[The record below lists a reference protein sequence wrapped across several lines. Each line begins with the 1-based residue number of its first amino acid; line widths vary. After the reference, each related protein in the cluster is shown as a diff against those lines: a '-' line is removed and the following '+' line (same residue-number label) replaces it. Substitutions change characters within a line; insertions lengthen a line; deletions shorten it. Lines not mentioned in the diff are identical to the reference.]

1 MDQKRAPKP
10 GQNPAQALLL
20 NVFNDAVNLAGRYK
34 ESEMLQNYL
43 RRRLP
48 IVVAA
53 GVLIAVA
60 SIACTAGTVLYL
72 AGTRSFLLL
81 LAMLLIPF
89 VLLGSL
95 FVQAYVFLSWLE
107 GRAFKQAHPQHQ
119 DAPAGAL
126 GLLLRKHLRV
136 DMRPVPPVPWVL
148 AAIVFL
154 LPLFLFFLLT
164 PKWGVLLVLLLVLAP
179 IGYAVLDR

>member
-1 MDQKRAPKP
+1 MDPKP
-10 GQNPAQALLL
+10 AQKAAQKAAQSFLFD
-20 NVFNDAVNLAGRYK
+20 VFNDAVNLAGRYK

-48 IVVAA
+48 LIIAA
-53 GVLIAVA
+53 GLLIAVTG
-60 SIACTAGTVLYL
+60 IACTAGTVLFL

-89 VLLGSL
+89 VLIGSL
-95 FVQAYVFLSWLE
+95 FVQLYVFLSWLE

-119 DAPAGAL
+119 DAPAGPL
-126 GLLLRKHLRV
+126 GLLLRQRLGV
-136 DMRPVPPVPWVL
+136 DMRPIPPVPWVL
-148 AAIVFL
+148 AAIVLF

-164 PKWGVLLVLLLVLAP
+164 PKWGILLTLLLVLAP
-179 IGYAVLDR
+179 IGYARLDR